1 MYAAFL
7 FRKNSLNLDSGRTCS
22 TVLTFEGLFG
32 DNGVMAS
39 TRESFKVQESESL
52 SAWISCVSGS
62 DEELPHMVPEQIAEV
77 VVIVVVVFGGV
88 VGVAVVVGVAL
99 RMV

>member
-1 MYAAFL
+1 M
-7 FRKNSLNLDSGRTCS
+7 
-22 TVLTFEGLFG
+22 
-32 DNGVMAS
+32 MAS
-39 TRESFKVQESESL
+39 TRESFKVQESESR

-77 VVIVVVVFGGV
+77 VVIVVVVFVGV

>member
-7 FRKNSLNLDSGRTCS
+7 FGKNSLNFDSLRTCS
-22 TVLTFEGLFG
+22 TFLTFEGLFG
-32 DNGVMAS
+32 DNGMMAS
-39 TRESFKVQESESL
+39 TREMLKVQESDSL

-62 DEELPHMVPEQIAEV
+62 DEELPHMVPEQITEV
-77 VVIVVVVFGGV
+77 VVIVVVVFVGV